1 MSYSLNRSNKK
12 AMRIKTMF
20 LIVATILLT
29 IIITQNSADVTFNI
43 LFWHPVISRL
53 VVMAV
58 MTIAGFII
66 GYMIGRP
73 RTIRIDES
81 HPSLNNPTGT
91 PPDTLSDEDREYI
104 K

>member
-53 VVMAV
+53 V
-58 MTIAGFII
+58 AGFII